1 MSLIAARL
9 RDRGYDDLA
18 DAFDALTAENA
29 ALRKDAE
36 WQDIETAP
44 KDGTDILVM
53 YFHIETQIVHNAFYM
68 TPEEAARE
76 THVGWWSYDKSE
88 VRRVK
93 LDGWMAPQFWM
104 PLPETKQ

>member
-1 MSLIAARL
+1 MKKYIVP
-9 RDRGYDDLA
+9 
-18 DAFDALTAENA
+18 FDALTAENA

-53 YFHIETQIVHNAFYM
+53 YVHIGTQIVHNAFYM
-68 TPEEAARE
+68 TAADLCDE
-76 THVGWWSYDKSE
+76 DESYIGWWSYDKSE

>member
-53 YFHIETQIVHNAFYM
+53 YVHIETQIVHNAFSNVLF
-68 TPEEAARE
+68 PNGPL
-76 THVGWWSYDKSE
+76 H
-88 VRRVK
+88 K
-93 LDGWMAPQFWM
+93 LCSTGSVFTSKRCAFV
-104 PLPETKQ
+104 T